1 MNEPRSLRSIWKQWD
16 FSIQQEYCKFYCQIS
31 AIWINHPPRS
41 WHIGISLT
49 YLPAWIIVGLTWH
62 FRIFTETNAG
72 LIVILH
78 ILLGLVLASW
88 SFFIAAPFG
97 KSPQLA
103 AVVTTFLAIVFAIFG
118 LVIKSSRSGLLFF
131 FSVIFPPS
139 FYIFALKAICGYE
152 NRELATNILQGD
164 PDQGIVLL
172 PLLIAAIVSE
182 LRPFPPN
189 VDVFPI
195 D

>member
-1 MNEPRSLRSIWKQWD
+1 
-16 FSIQQEYCKFYCQIS
+16 
-31 AIWINHPPRS
+31 
-41 WHIGISLT
+41 LT

-62 FRIFTETNAG
+62 FRIFKETNAG

-88 SFFIAAPFG
+88 SFFVAAPFG

-118 LVIKSSRSGLLFF
+118 LVIKSSRSGTLFI
-131 FSVIFPPS
+131 FSVIFPPC

-152 NRELATNILQGD
+152 NHELPTKISKAD

-172 PLLIAAIVSE
+172 PLLIGAIVSE
-182 LRPFPPN
+182 PKPCSL
-189 VDVFPI
+189 
-195 D
+195 